1 MNFIFNVDLIYF
13 MPEFEAILGFV
24 AQTFLSMWEKME

>member
-1 MNFIFNVDLIYF
+1 MNFISEVDFVYCT
-13 MPEFEAILGFV
+13 PEFEAIFGFV